1 VMAPGA
7 ELLGSYP
14 GGGVRSWGG
23 ASAAA
28 PIVSGLLA
36 LMLAADPSLD
46 PARAI
51 ATLRSSARD
60 LDSSGFDAATGF
72 GRIDAAAA
80 LNASPNPAATDSPLE
95 DLARWIALYR
105 PSANTPDAS
114 PNQTGQQLV
123 LPPALDSE
131 LMTDTP
137 PNAQFSADSPWLIPL
152 LLALFGFGLLV
163 SLLLIIRGNGTR
175 KTRKS

>member
-1 VMAPGA
+1 MAPGA

-14 GGGVRSWGG
+14 GGGIRSWGG

-36 LMLAADPSLD
+36 LMLAADPGLD
-46 PARAI
+46 PAAAI
-51 ATLRSSARD
+51 ATLRSSSRD
-60 LDSSGFDAATGF
+60 LDSSGFDAVTGF

-80 LNASPNPAATDSPLE
+80 LNASPNPAATDGPLE

-114 PNQTGQQLV
+114 LNQTGQQLV

-131 LMTDTP
+131 LMTDTS
-137 PNAQFSADSPWLIPL
+137 PNAQFSADSPWFIPL
-152 LLALFGFGLLV
+152 LLALFGFGLVV